1 MSNTTL
7 FDYIIIGGGPAG
19 LQLGYFL
26 DRAGRNYCIL
36 ERGNSAGTF
45 FKTFPRHRK
54 LISINKV
61 YTGYED
67 NEINLRWDWN
77 SLLSNDEQLLF
88 KNYSKSYFPHP
99 DSLVGYLN
107 DFAEQLELN
116 IRYNT
121 RVTKVSRPEH
131 FQVEDEQGNH
141 YFAKRL
147 IVATGVSKPYI
158 PPIPGIELT
167 ENYVHVSVDPADFIN
182 QRVLI
187 IGKGNSGFET
197 ADNLIETAALIHVAS
212 PESLKMAWR
221 THFVGNLRAV
231 NNNIL
236 DTYQLKSQNAILDAT
251 IKRIARHDGK
261 YVVTVSYAHAHNEQE
276 ELVYDRVITCTGFR
290 FDDTIFDASCRPTLA
305 IKERFPQQTSEWESV
320 NVKDLY
326 FAGTIT
332 QMRDYKK
339 TTSGFIHG
347 FRYNIQALHNIL
359 EQKYF
364 GEEWPSRALDVTAT
378 ALTDAVIQQ
387 VNRTSALWQ
396 QFGFLA
402 DLIVV
407 DEAEQQAHY
416 YETVPVD
423 YIRTSAFSQH
433 PHYYLITLEYGPNHD
448 AFDPFNVTRIARDDI
463 ERAEQSNF
471 LHPVIRRFDGHH
483 LVAEHHIIEDL
494 AAEWQED
501 VHIQPLLEFFH
512 KELGKAGAQQLPAQP
527 LAYS

>member
-1 MSNTTL
+1 MNNATM

-36 ERGNSAGTF
+36 ERGSSAGTF

-67 NEINLRWDWN
+67 KEINLRWDWN
-77 SLLSNDEQLLF
+77 SLLSEDDRLLF
-88 KNYSKSYFPHP
+88 KEYSKSYFPHP
-99 DSLVGYLN
+99 DTLVGYLN

-121 RVTKVSRPEH
+121 HVTKVSRPDH
-131 FQVEDEQGNH
+131 FQVEDEQGNRF
-141 YFAKRL
+141 FAKRL
-147 IVATGVSKPYI
+147 IVATGVSQPYL

-212 PESLKMAWR
+212 PESLKLAWR

-251 IKRIARHDGK
+251 IKRIMRRDDQ
-261 YVVTVSYAHAHNEQE
+261 YVVTVSYAHANNEQE

-290 FDDTIFDASCRPTLA
+290 FDNTIFEESCRPTLA

-320 NVKDLY
+320 NIKDLY

-359 EQKYF
+359 EEKYF
-364 GEEWPSRALDVTAT
+364 GRSWPSRLLDLTAH

-407 DEAEQQAHY
+407 DEAETQAHY

-423 YIRTSAFSQH
+423 YVRTSAFSQNR
-433 PHYYLITLEYGPNHD
+433 HYYLITLEYGPNHD
-448 AFDPFNVTRIARDDI
+448 AADPFNVTRIARNDI

-471 LHPVIRRFDGHH
+471 LHPVIRCFDGHN

-494 AAEWQED
+494 AAEWQEE

-512 KELGKAGAQQLPAQP
+512 KALVATYTTKASAPQLVNA
-527 LAYS
+527 

>member
-1 MSNTTL
+1 MTT
-7 FDYIIIGGGPAG
+7 FDYLIIGGGPAG

-26 DRAGRNYCIL
+26 DRAGYTYCIL
-36 ERGNSAGTF
+36 EAGDSAGTF

-67 NEINLRWDWN
+67 KEINLRWDWN
-77 SLLSNDEQLLF
+77 SLLSDEDALLF
-88 KNYSKSYFPHP
+88 KHYSKNYFPHP
-99 DSLVGYLN
+99 DALVGYLN
-107 DFAEQLELN
+107 DFAGRLELN

-121 RVTKVSRPEH
+121 QVVKVSRPAD
-131 FQVEDEQGNH
+131 FQVDDAASNR
-141 YFAKRL
+141 YRAKRL
-147 IVATGVSKPYI
+147 IVATGLTKPYL

-167 ENYVHVSVDPADFIN
+167 ENYTAVSIDPADFVN

-197 ADNLIETAALIHVAS
+197 ADNLIETASIIHVAS

-231 NNNIL
+231 NNNLL

-251 IKRIARHDGK
+251 IKRIARRNNQ
-261 YVVTVSYAHAHNEQE
+261 YIVSVSYAHAHGEQE
-276 ELVYDRVITCTGFR
+276 DLVYDRVITCTGFR
-290 FDDTIFDASCRPTLA
+290 FDDSLFDDSCRPILA

-320 NVKDLY
+320 NVKDMY
-326 FAGTIT
+326 FAGTLT

-339 TTSGFIHG
+339 STSGFIHG
-347 FRYNIQALHNIL
+347 FRYNIQALHHIL
-359 EQKYF
+359 AHKYHHQA
-364 GEEWPSRALDVTAT
+364 WPSQRIPLTPE
-378 ALTDAVIQQ
+378 ALTDAVIRQ

-402 DLIVV
+402 DLLVV
-407 DEAEQQAHY
+407 DETAGSANY

-423 YIRTSAFSQH
+423 YVHTSDFGRQE
-433 PHYYLITLEYGPNHD
+433 HYYLITLEYGPNHD
-448 AFDPFNVTRIARDDI
+448 AFDPFNVTRIARNDT

-471 LHPVIRRFDGHH
+471 LHPVIRRFNGHN
-483 LVAEHHIIEDL
+483 LIAEHHVIEDL
-494 AAEWQED
+494 AAEWWEAI
-501 VHIQPLLEFFH
+501 HIQPLLAFFQ
-512 KELGKAGAQQLPAQP
+512 KEMGVAAPV
-527 LAYS
+527 LA